1 MCWRVIAIECLR
13 QSCLEHFCCV
23 FRSCWSFVSYMPA
36 SFWDTQH
43 LLELWSSWSSY
54 QYRCAGLFCFD
65 FIFTHLSNV
74 LLIFP
79 VSVCV
84 RCSSQLPG
92 WLVCLDGGRYLW
104 QTDVFALWMKFWPA
118 SNSLRCMRGRSLLK
132 KQSQVVHPS
141 ILFYLLV
148 TLWNAVGIPF
158 SLIYS

>member
-1 MCWRVIAIECLR
+1 MCWRVMAIECLR
-13 QSCLEHFCCV
+13 QSCLERFFCV
-23 FRSCWSFVSYMPA
+23 FRSCWSYVSYMPA

-43 LLELWSSWSSY
+43 LLESWSTWSSY
-54 QYRCAGLFCFD
+54 RYRCAGLFCNVFWD
-65 FIFTHLSNV
+65 LYLIFTHLGNV

-92 WLVCLDGGRYLW
+92 WLVRLDGGLYPW

-141 ILFYLLV
+141 I
-148 TLWNAVGIPF
+148 
-158 SLIYS
+158 